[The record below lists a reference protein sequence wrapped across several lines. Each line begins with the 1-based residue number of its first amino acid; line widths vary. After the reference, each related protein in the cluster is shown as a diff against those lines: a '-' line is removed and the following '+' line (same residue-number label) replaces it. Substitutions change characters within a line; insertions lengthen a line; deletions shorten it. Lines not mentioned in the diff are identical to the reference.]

1 MLGLPAKISTISKST
16 PTNENYIQLY
26 CCYGL
31 LRFDH
36 FQKPFDSIWR
46 NGLLLKLL
54 DNKIAC
60 KFYRFISD
68 MYSR

>member
-1 MLGLPAKISTISKST
+1 MLGLPQTQII
-16 PTNENYIQLY
+16 L
-26 CCYGL
+26 L

-54 DNKIAC
+54 DNKIAG
-60 KFYRFISD
+60 KFYRFIAD

>member
-1 MLGLPAKISTISKST
+1 MLGLPAQLAQYPNQRQQTKII
-16 PTNENYIQLY
+16 L
-26 CCYGL
+26 L

-54 DNKIAC
+54 DNKIAG
-60 KFYRFISD
+60 KFYRFIAD